1 MANPMTDSPSHRPES
16 GGKGVLRERLDDAR
30 SGPLANLVILELA
43 SGLAANHA
51 GALLADLG
59 AYVIKVETWPD
70 GDPTRTAGHQPNG
83 DPYSLLFASEARGTF
98 SVALDL
104 SNREDRTVFASLAAV
119 ADGLI
124 EDLRPGTLED
134 LDLSPST
141 LRRDNPGLSVLRLS
155 PFGQTGPLSAEAGD
169 DRIAQAFSGVTN
181 VTGYPDIGPMPE
193 AVPIAEYW
201 TGIYGAASLLT
212 AVLGASRGIGG
223 QDVDL
228 AYYETA
234 LRLQEEALIQLDQ
247 ADMVRT
253 RMGNEYPETVPSN
266 HYETADGRWVAIS
279 AAGSRLFA
287 AVCEAIEQPAAADDP
302 RFSSGEA
309 RINNR
314 DAVNQLIGDWV
325 GRHDADD
332 VIDRFTVHGAPIALV
347 ASIKE
352 IVDDPHTHARDMILR
367 LADSRGGGLLN
378 PGVTPRITRL
388 DQPPTATPPTPGSAP
403 RLDEHGPVV
412 RRWHAELSPRLTAVS
427 PPPSRRGTSLPL
439 AGLRVIDLGR
449 FIAAPFSGTIL
460 GEFGAEVI
468 KVEAPGGDDT
478 RVRFP
483 IVRGV
488 GLSYLI
494 TNRGKKSVTLDLHR
508 DEARALLLELVGVS
522 DVVLENFRP
531 GTLERWGLGPEEL
544 KRANPNIIVVRA
556 SGFGQFGP
564 NAGRTAFDRV
574 GLAAGGMSYLG
585 GLACRPPLRPGVL
598 VSDYSTGLFGLVG
611 ALAAL
616 NQRDDQGVGA
626 VVDVSL
632 FESVLRMTG
641 DTAALYGATGHV
653 RERNGAQ
660 WPMYEHAMTA
670 QTADGNYVTIS
681 ATDESE
687 RLDAMSA
694 LGLEVGAED
703 HRPVLT
709 AWLASVSAEEA
720 VAAAR
725 KAGLM
730 ASEVNTPK
738 ELLDH
743 PHLKARGNITRLH
756 HHILGEVVY
765 QGVIPRLSAT
775 PGTIGAYSRE
785 PGSHNREVYG
795 DLLGHTAQ
803 ELAAMK
809 SVGAI

>member
-1 MANPMTDSPSHRPES
+1 MPEPTRSS
-16 GGKGVLRERLDDAR
+16 GGQPHDLDSEQLREMLDDGRA
-30 SGPLANLVILELA
+30 GPLANLIILELA

-59 AYVIKVETWPD
+59 AYVLKVEPGPD
-70 GDPTRTAGHQPNG
+70 GDPTRKAGHRRDG
-83 DPYSLLFASEARGTF
+83 DPYSLVFASEARGTY

-104 SNREDRTVFASLAAV
+104 SQRDDRAVFASLAAV

-124 EDLRPGTLED
+124 EDLGPGALEN
-134 LDLSPST
+134 LDLSPSI
-141 LRRDNPGLSVLRLS
+141 LRRDNPRLSVLRLS
-155 PFGQTGPLSAEAGD
+155 PFGQTGPLSNEAGD

-181 VTGYPDIGPMPE
+181 VTGYPDVGPMPE

-201 TGIYGAASLLT
+201 TGVYGAASLLT
-212 AVLGASRGIGG
+212 AVLGAPRGIGG

-247 ADMVRT
+247 ADIVRT

-266 HYETADGRWVAIS
+266 HYETGDGRWVAIS
-279 AAGSRLFA
+279 AAGGRPFA
-287 AVCEAIEQPAAADDP
+287 AVCEAIEQPSAADDP
-302 RFSSGEA
+302 RFNSSEA
-309 RINNR
+309 RIKNR

-325 GRHDADD
+325 GRHSADD
-332 VIDRFTVHGAPIALV
+332 VISRFTDHNAPIALV

-367 LADSRGGGLLN
+367 LVDAHGEGPLN

-388 DQPPTATPPTPGSAP
+388 DQPSTSVPPTPRTAP
-403 RLDEHGPVV
+403 RFDEHGSII
-412 RRWHAELSPRLTAVS
+412 RRWQTERSSARTSAPQSYAIED
-427 PPPSRRGTSLPL
+427 SLPL
-439 AGLRVIDLGR
+439 TGLRVIDLGR
-449 FIAAPFSGTIL
+449 FIAAPFAGTIL

-468 KVEAPGGDDT
+468 KVETPTGDDT
-478 RVRFP
+478 RARYP
-483 IVRGV
+483 IVKGV

-494 TNRGKKSVTLDLHR
+494 TNRGKKSVTLDLHT
-508 DEARALLLELVGVS
+508 DEARKVLLELVKIS

-544 KRANPNIIVVRA
+544 KRVNPKIILVRA
-556 SGFGQFGP
+556 SGFGQSGP
-564 NAGRTAFDRV
+564 NAGRSAFDRV

-585 GLACRPPLRPGVL
+585 GLVDRPPLRPGVL
-598 VSDYSTGLFGLVG
+598 VSDYTTALFGLIG

-641 DTAALYGATGHV
+641 DTAALFGATGHV
-653 RERNGAQ
+653 RERNDAQ
-660 WPMYEHAMTA
+660 WPMYEHALTA
-670 QTADGNYVTIS
+670 QATDGNWVTIS
-681 ATDESE
+681 AADSSA
-687 RLDAMSA
+687 LVDGLSA
-694 LGLEVGAED
+694 LGLDVAADD
-703 HRPVLT
+703 HRSTLT
-709 AWLASVSAEEA
+709 AWLASVSAGDA
-720 VAAAR
+720 VAYAR

-730 ASEVNTPK
+730 ASEVNTAK

-743 PHLKARGNITRLH
+743 PHLRARGNVTRLDH
-756 HHILGEVVY
+756 HVLGDVIY
-765 QGVIPRLSAT
+765 QGVIPRFSAT
-775 PGTIGAYSRE
+775 PGQIGAYSRE
-785 PGSHNREVYG
+785 PGSHNQEIYG
-795 DLLGHTAQ
+795 ELLGHSAR
-803 ELAAMK
+803 ELDALK